1 MHGRCTMIVTDR
13 KVLRQISKPWRWG
26 DKNEIDSLVEK
37 MWKALEEKNG
47 AGLSAIQIGYPLRV
61 FIVGLEVNE
70 VFVNPAIVNKSSIM
84 KKDWE
89 GCLSCGHSQVR
100 VPRSHSITLKYW
112 NQDLE
117 HCERKFTGF
126 EARVVQ
132 HELDHLNGF
141 LIIDRG
147 KEYKP

>member
-1 MHGRCTMIVTDR
+1 MIVTDR
-13 KVLRQISKPWRWG
+13 KILRQISKPWTG
-26 DKNEIDSLVEK
+26 DKKELDDLIEK
-37 MWKALEEKNG
+37 MWSVVSEKNG
-47 AGLSAIQIGYPLRV
+47 AGLSAVQIGYLVRV
-61 FIVGLEVNE
+61 FVVGVEVNE
-70 VFVNPAIVNKSSIM
+70 VFVNPSIVSKSSIM

-89 GCLSCGHSQVR
+89 GCLSCGYSQVR
-100 VPRSHSITLKYW
+100 VARSHSITLKYW
-112 NQDLE
+112 DQNLNL
-117 HCERKFTGF
+117 CKRKFTGF

>member
-1 MHGRCTMIVTDR
+1 MIVTDR
-13 KVLRQISKPWRWG
+13 KILKPWTR
-26 DKNEIDSLVEK
+26 DKKELDDLIEK
-37 MWKALEEKNG
+37 MWSVVSEKNG
-47 AGLSAIQIGYPLRV
+47 AGLSAVQIGYLVRV
-61 FIVGLEVNE
+61 FVVGLEVNE
-70 VFVNPAIVNKSSIM
+70 VFVNPSIVSKSSIM

-89 GCLSCGHSQVR
+89 GCLSCGYSQVR
-100 VPRSHSITLKYW
+100 VARSHSITLKYW
-112 NQDLE
+112 DQNLNL
-117 HCERKFTGF
+117 CKRKFTGF

>member
-1 MHGRCTMIVTDR
+1 MIVTDR
-13 KVLRQISKPWRWG
+13 KILRQISKPWTG
-26 DKNEIDSLVEK
+26 DKKELDELVEK
-37 MWKALEEKNG
+37 MWSVVSEKNG
-47 AGLSAIQIGYPLRV
+47 AGLSAIQIGYLVRV

-70 VFVNPAIVNKSSIM
+70 VFVNPSIVSKSSIM

-89 GCLSCGHSQVR
+89 GCLSCGYSQVR

-112 NQDLE
+112 DKDLNP
-117 HCERKFTGF
+117 CERKFTGF

>member
-1 MHGRCTMIVTDR
+1 MIVTDR
-13 KVLRQISKPWRWG
+13 KILRQMSKPWTG
-26 DKNEIDSLVEK
+26 DKKELDDLVEK
-37 MWKALEEKNG
+37 MWSVVSEKNG
-47 AGLSAIQIGYPLRV
+47 AGLSAVQIGYLVRV
-61 FIVGLEVNE
+61 FVVGLEVNE
-70 VFVNPAIVNKSSIM
+70 VFVNPSIVSKSSIM

-89 GCLSCGHSQVR
+89 GCLSCGYSQVR
-100 VPRSHSITLKYW
+100 VARSHNITLKYW
-112 NQDLE
+112 DQNLNL
-117 HCERKFTGF
+117 CKRKFTGF

>member
-1 MHGRCTMIVTDR
+1 MIVTDR
-13 KVLRQISKPWRWG
+13 KILRQMSKPWTG
-26 DKNEIDSLVEK
+26 DKKELDDLVEK
-37 MWKALEEKNG
+37 MWSVVSEKNG
-47 AGLSAIQIGYPLRV
+47 AGLSAVQIGYLVRV
-61 FIVGLEVNE
+61 FVVGLEVNE
-70 VFVNPAIVNKSSIM
+70 VFVHPSIVSKSSIM

-89 GCLSCGHSQVR
+89 GCLSCGYSQVR
-100 VPRSHSITLKYW
+100 VARSHSITLKYW
-112 NQDLE
+112 DQNLNL
-117 HCERKFTGF
+117 CKRKFTGF

>member
-1 MHGRCTMIVTDR
+1 MIVTDR
-13 KVLRQISKPWRWG
+13 KILRQMSKPWTG
-26 DKNEIDSLVEK
+26 DKKELDDLVEK
-37 MWKALEEKNG
+37 MWSVVSKKNG
-47 AGLSAIQIGYPLRV
+47 AGLSAVQIGYLVRV
-61 FIVGLEVNE
+61 FVVGLEVNE
-70 VFVNPAIVNKSSIM
+70 VFVNPSIVSKSSIM

-89 GCLSCGHSQVR
+89 GCLSCGYSQVR
-100 VPRSHSITLKYW
+100 VARSHSITLKYW
-112 NQDLE
+112 DQNLNL
-117 HCERKFTGF
+117 CKRKFTGF

>member
-1 MHGRCTMIVTDR
+1 MIVTDR
-13 KVLRQISKPWRWG
+13 KILRQISKPWTG
-26 DKNEIDSLVEK
+26 DKKELDDLIEK
-37 MWKALEEKNG
+37 MWSVVSEKNG
-47 AGLSAIQIGYPLRV
+47 AGLSAVQIGYLVRV
-61 FIVGLEVNE
+61 FVVGLEVNE
-70 VFVNPAIVNKSSIM
+70 VFVNPSIVSKSSIM

-89 GCLSCGHSQVR
+89 GCLSCGYSQVR
-100 VPRSHSITLKYW
+100 VARSHSITLKYW
-112 NQDLE
+112 DQNINL
-117 HCERKFTGF
+117 CKRKFTGF

>member
-1 MHGRCTMIVTDR
+1 MIVTDR
-13 KVLRQISKPWRWG
+13 KILRQMSKPWTG
-26 DKNEIDSLVEK
+26 DKKQLDDLVEK
-37 MWKALEEKNG
+37 MWSVVSEKNG
-47 AGLSAIQIGYPLRV
+47 AGLSAVQIGYLVRV
-61 FIVGLEVNE
+61 FVVGLEVNE
-70 VFVNPAIVNKSSIM
+70 VFVNPSIVSKSSIM

-89 GCLSCGHSQVR
+89 GCLSCGYSQVR
-100 VPRSHSITLKYW
+100 VARSHSITLKYW
-112 NQDLE
+112 DQNLNL
-117 HCERKFTGF
+117 CKRKFTGF

>member
-1 MHGRCTMIVTDR
+1 MIVTDR
-13 KVLRQISKPWRWG
+13 KILRQISKPWTG
-26 DKNEIDSLVEK
+26 DKKELDDLIEK
-37 MWKALEEKNG
+37 MWSVVSEKNG
-47 AGLSAIQIGYPLRV
+47 AGLSAVQIGYLVRV
-61 FIVGLEVNE
+61 FVVGLEVNE
-70 VFVNPAIVNKSSIM
+70 GFVNPSIVSKSSIM

-89 GCLSCGHSQVR
+89 GCLSCGYSQVR
-100 VPRSHSITLKYW
+100 VARSHSITLKYW
-112 NQDLE
+112 DQNLNL
-117 HCERKFTGF
+117 CKRKFTGF

>member
-1 MHGRCTMIVTDR
+1 MIVTDR
-13 KVLRQISKPWRWG
+13 KVLRQVSKPWRWG
-26 DKNEIDSLVEK
+26 DKKEIDSLVEK
-37 MWKALEEKNG
+37 MWKALAEKNG

-70 VFVNPAIVNKSSIM
+70 VFVNPSIVNKSSIM

-89 GCLSCGHSQVR
+89 GCLSCGYSQVR

-117 HCERKFTGF
+117 VCKRKFTGF

-132 HELDHLNGF
+132 HELDHLSGF